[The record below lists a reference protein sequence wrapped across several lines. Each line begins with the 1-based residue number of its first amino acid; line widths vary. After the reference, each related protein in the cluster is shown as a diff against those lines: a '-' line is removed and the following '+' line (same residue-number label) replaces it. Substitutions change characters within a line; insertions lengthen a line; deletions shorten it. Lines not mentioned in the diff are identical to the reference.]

1 MAKIVDITER
11 LDFDGNPVIKVKDVK
26 LEINADAA
34 TMLKVMG
41 ILGETDEPGVKEVL
55 KMYELIF
62 GEAERDRIE
71 KLRLNFTDFTK
82 LVYTAINLVSGEE
95 DNQGEQ

>member
-1 MAKIVDITER
+1 
-11 LDFDGNPVIKVKDVK
+11 
-26 LEINADAA
+26 
-34 TMLKVMG
+34 
-41 ILGETDEPGVKEVL
+41 
-55 KMYELIF
+55 MYELIF

-95 DNQGEQ
+95 DIQGEQ